1 MKVVRSPRCM
11 VFTTSVFENTE
22 MRTCGRHSQI
32 CSTICPLRPSSKIAS
47 LPSMEVCLRL
57 WTRSTRFGDW
67 TVFERRR
74 TRARYRTWSGRI
86 PTIEWASASRRE
98 ALATPSERTSPRS
111 SATRTTSTSSH
122 GHIRCAKRDT
132 CGDTTIASARF
143 SQLPITAIAVA
154 IRLLSWKF
162 MKIWRSLLLN
172 STLLLVTKSSI
183 L

>member
-11 VFTTSVFENTE
+11 VFTTSAFGNTE

-98 ALATPSERTSPRS
+98 ALATPSERWVWRDLSTVGHHHAVLPHEQPRLHLTGTSDVRS
-111 SATRTTSTSSH
+111 GR
-122 GHIRCAKRDT
+122 RED
-132 CGDTTIASARF
+132 
-143 SQLPITAIAVA
+143 Q
-154 IRLLSWKF
+154 
-162 MKIWRSLLLN
+162 
-172 STLLLVTKSSI
+172 
-183 L
+183 